1 MKKEPEQIK
10 MKLDIGLQRLYIK
23 VPFDRQ
29 DFARDVESEM
39 NKLYDQWRRDF
50 TAKSDTEILAMVAY
64 RFASFYME
72 LDERYR
78 EATEKAAHCD
88 ALLDKALSERTAHT
102 RSISNPDDG
111 HPRNPGD
118 ADQTEDEQD
127 YDDGDIF
134 ILQTGDL

>member
-1 MKKEPEQIK
+1 MNKDTEQIK

-29 DFARDVESEM
+29 DFARDVEKEM

-50 TAKSDTEILAMVAY
+50 TTKSDTEILAMVAY

-88 ALLDKALSERTAHT
+88 ALLKQYLSERVAPT
-102 RSISNPDDG
+102 RSHKDVSDG
-111 HPRNPGD
+111 ITFGNED
-118 ADQTEDEQD
+118 ADPKDDDHD